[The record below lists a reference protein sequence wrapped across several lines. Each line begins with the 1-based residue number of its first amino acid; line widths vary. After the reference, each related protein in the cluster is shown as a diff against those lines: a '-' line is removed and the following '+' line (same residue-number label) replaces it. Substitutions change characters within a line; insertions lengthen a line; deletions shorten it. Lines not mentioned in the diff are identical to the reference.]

1 MSVCERDREKRWIK
15 RFRERASERTL
26 EEREMVEM
34 DTRDREEEE
43 GETLKVRKTS
53 TGSPICRVYRS
64 MVAAVTSWNLIK
76 P

>member
-1 MSVCERDREKRWIK
+1 
-15 RFRERASERTL
+15 
-26 EEREMVEM
+26 MVEM
-34 DTRDREEEE
+34 DIRDREEEE

-64 MVAAVTSWNLIK
+64 IVAAVTSWNLIK